1 MEEKQ
6 SKSSI
11 KIEDI
16 IEKAKSVGFIE
27 VPQSTTALEADIARI
42 FQQTGK
48 KFTAQAI
55 HGLLKNKYSN
65 PAKYYSDKLYY
76 MRLKGTLVHTGTR
89 GWYEYN
95 KGEGNPSS

>member
-55 HGLLKNKYSN
+55 HKLLSKKYDN
-65 PAKYYSDKLYY
+65 PAKYYSDKLWY
-76 MRLKGTLVHTGTR
+76 MEKKGTLEHCGVR
-89 GWYEYN
+89 GWY
-95 KGEGNPSS
+95 KFRG